1 MAMNCETFKSNIDA
15 YIDGALGRDERLM
28 MEKHAEGCA
37 SCREL
42 MKEAL
47 MLMDMCAELSE
58 VSVPLQAQAA
68 WRKAVR
74 DEAKKKKNPM
84 AGWTRSLATVAAAL
98 VVLVMST
105 YTVRLGRDVPA
116 APAAVI
122 TLDTESGFALPA
134 SEQEYKNERESGTA
148 LLGGYVMTGLQSD
161 GAANG
166 ARTMQE
172 EDIVSSANETVVLKS
187 AARSIQSENY
197 DTDVQWLNDLV
208 SEYDAWFEERSETAA
223 DELSSAGRTLSAAV
237 RVPSDRLGDF
247 LMELD
252 QLGRTVLRSESA
264 EDVTGRYMDTQSRL
278 NAMKLQ
284 KQKLDEM
291 LAAAST
297 VDELI
302 AIDQKMTEVI
312 GSIESLEGD
321 LRRWESLR
329 SYSTVELTLTEQLK
343 APVQAPASLGERM
356 KQGFSDSVQWLKE
369 FGQDALVVLATAV
382 PKLVVW
388 IPALA
393 LVIAAVCMIRAKK
406 RRG

>member
-1 MAMNCETFKSNIDA
+1 MNCETFKSNIDA

>member
-1 MAMNCETFKSNIDA
+1 
-15 YIDGALGRDERLM
+15 
-28 MEKHAEGCA
+28 
-37 SCREL
+37 
-42 MKEAL
+42 
-47 MLMDMCAELSE
+47 
-58 VSVPLQAQAA
+58 
-68 WRKAVR
+68 
-74 DEAKKKKNPM
+74 M

>member
-58 VSVPLQAQAA
+58 VSVPLPAQAA

-134 SEQEYKNERESGTA
+134 SEQEYKNEWESGTA

-237 RVPSDRLGDF
+237 RVPSDRLDDF

-312 GSIESLEGD
+312 GSIKSLEGD